1 VYLLRRRETMIV
13 SFTYVRAAFIFLV
26 KKRVQYR
33 RLNVVATSSYR
44 RAFVSQAQAVRY
56 SCSYISHTV

>member
-1 VYLLRRRETMIV
+1 MIV
-13 SFTYVRAAFIFLV
+13 SFTYVRAAFIFYA
-26 KKRVQYR
+26 YR